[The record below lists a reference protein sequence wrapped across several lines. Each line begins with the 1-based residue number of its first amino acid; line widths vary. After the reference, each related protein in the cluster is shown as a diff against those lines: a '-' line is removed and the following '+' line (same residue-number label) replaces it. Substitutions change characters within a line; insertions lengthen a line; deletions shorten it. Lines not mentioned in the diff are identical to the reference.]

1 MYLKEAR
8 KPDLFNWLTCKN
20 DRIKRKVEEAIKNMN
35 IQQNINT
42 QESLKMTQPSDNL
55 NAYSN
60 DDVESSKKQEMS

>member
-1 MYLKEAR
+1 M
-8 KPDLFNWLTCKN
+8 
-20 DRIKRKVEEAIKNMN
+20 
-35 IQQNINT
+35 NT